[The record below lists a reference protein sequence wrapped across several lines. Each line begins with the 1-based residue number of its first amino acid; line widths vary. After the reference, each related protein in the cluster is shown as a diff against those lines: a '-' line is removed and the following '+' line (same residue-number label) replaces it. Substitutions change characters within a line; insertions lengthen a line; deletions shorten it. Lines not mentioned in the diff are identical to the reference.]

1 MIRANTNNQRRGG
14 FTLLEILVAL
24 TLIGLLVGALAP
36 SVLNQLDRGEEN
48 RVIED
53 LRAIENGVKLFRIDV
68 RRWPGD
74 IEDLTTSISTTE
86 NDFESNAYPAGIV
99 SRWNGTYLEGVN
111 VADGDSIG
119 TGGGGQIQDD
129 FGSYTLGGDTYLS
142 VEVTNL
148 TSSTI
153 AAVSEAI
160 DGDTDV
166 TDTDA
171 GGRVRED
178 SGSLIYLA
186 VPTN

>member
-1 MIRANTNNQRRGG
+1 MFKGFGTLRRSEG

-36 SVLNQLDRGEEN
+36 TVLNQLNRGEEN
-48 RVIED
+48 RIIED

-74 IEDLTTSISTTE
+74 IEDLTSSISTTE
-86 NDFESNAYPAGIV
+86 NDFDSSAYPAGIV
-99 SRWNGTYLEGVN
+99 SRWDGTYLEGV
-111 VADGDSIG
+111 ALTDGDSIS
-119 TGGGGQIQDD
+119 TGGGGQIQDN
-129 FGSYTLGGDTYLS
+129 FSSYTLGDDTYLS
-142 VEVTNL
+142 VEITNL
-148 TSSTI
+148 TSATI
-153 AAVSEAI
+153 AAVSEAV

-178 SGSLIYLA
+178 SGALIYLA

>member
-1 MIRANTNNQRRGG
+1 MKKVGKALATRDG

-36 SVLNQLDRGEEN
+36 TVLNQLDRGEEN
-48 RVIED
+48 RIIED
-53 LRAIENGVKLFRIDV
+53 LRAVENGAKLFRIDV

-74 IEDLTTSISTTE
+74 IEDLTTAISTVE
-86 NDFESNAYPAGIV
+86 SDFESNAYPAGIV
-99 SRWNGTYLEGVN
+99 SRWEGTYLEGI
-111 VADGDSIG
+111 ALTDGDSIG

-129 FGSYTLGGDTYLS
+129 FVSKTLGGDTYLS
-142 VEVTNL
+142 VEITNL

-178 SGSLIYLA
+178 SGTLVYLA